1 MTALR
6 KNTYTR
12 YIQRVNKLLME
23 KQIADIFKILK
34 DRTNVHNPYRDIIYL
49 MYILKTLEL

>member
-1 MTALR
+1 
-6 KNTYTR
+6 
-12 YIQRVNKLLME
+12 ME